1 MNTLNP
7 LKLIFSTLTG
17 LAIATTFRPIIAEAS
32 PNQNETNQSF
42 NSPEL
47 KLKKIRKTINQNKI
61 LLEAVRIGDFVAA
74 KKALSCKADPNAQEQ
89 NGETALMI
97 ASANNHMEIVKL
109 LLAYGANVNGGGWIV
124 GYPLIEA
131 SREGHLEIAKL
142 LLDKGADV
150 NIMSDEGFTALD
162 AAIVKNQVE
171 VVQLLLNKG
180 ANPNRYVAGATPLYD
195 AAGYGYT
202 KIVGLL
208 IEHGADINAKSF
220 GRATPLAIAIQNNH
234 LDVVNLLKKAGAK

>member
-7 LKLIFSTLTG
+7 LKLIFLTLTG
-17 LAIATTFRPIIAEAS
+17 LAIATTFLPKIVEAS
-32 PNQNETNQSF
+32 SALIEIDPSH
-42 NSPEL
+42 NSPTL
-47 KLKKIRKTINQNKI
+47 KLKKIRKTNQNTI
-61 LLEAVRIGDFVAA
+61 LLKAVRTGNLVAA

-97 ASANNHMEIVKL
+97 ASGNNHIKIVQL
-109 LLAYGANVNGGGWIV
+109 LLAHGANVNGGGWIV
-124 GYPLIEA
+124 GYPLMEA
-131 SREGHLEIAKL
+131 AREGHFEITKL
-142 LLDKGADV
+142 LLEKGADV

-202 KIVGLL
+202 KIVSLL
-208 IEHGADINAKSF
+208 IEHGADVNAKSF
-220 GRATPLAIAIQNNH
+220 GRTTPLAIAIQNNH

>member
-17 LAIATTFRPIIAEAS
+17 LAITVILLPQISEAF
-32 PNQNETNQSF
+32 PTLIEANSF
-42 NSPEL
+42 FSSSEL
-47 KLKKIRKTINQNKI
+47 KLKRVCNTINQNTI
-61 LLEAVRIGDFVAA
+61 LLKAVRTGNLAA
-74 KKALSCKADPNAQEQ
+74 TQKALSCKADPNAQEQ

-97 ASANNHMEIVKL
+97 ASANNHVKIVKL
-109 LLAYGANVNGGGWIV
+109 LLSHGANVNGGSWIV
-124 GYPLIEA
+124 GYPLMEA

-142 LLDKGADV
+142 LLEKGADV

-162 AAIVKNQVE
+162 AAIVKNQIE
-171 VVQLLLNKG
+171 VVQFLLNKG

-195 AAGYGYT
+195 AGYGYT
-202 KIVGLL
+202 KVVSLL
-208 IEHGADINAKSF
+208 IKHGADVNAKSF
-220 GRATPLAIAIQNNH
+220 GSTTPLAIAIQNNH

>member
-7 LKLIFSTLTG
+7 LKFIFLTLAG
-17 LAIATTFRPIIAEAS
+17 FAIATTCLPKIVEAS
-32 PNQNETNQSF
+32 SALIEIDPSH
-42 NSPEL
+42 NSPTL
-47 KLKKIRKTINQNKI
+47 KLKKIRKTNQNTI
-61 LLEAVRIGDFVAA
+61 LLKAAKTGDFVAA

-97 ASANNHMEIVKL
+97 ASGNNHIKIVQL

-124 GYPLIEA
+124 GYPLMEA
-131 SREGHLEIAKL
+131 AREGHFEIAKL
-142 LLDKGADV
+142 LLEKGADV
-150 NIMSDEGFTALD
+150 NIMADEGFTALD
-162 AAIVKNQVE
+162 AAIAKNRVE

-195 AAGYGYT
+195 AAGYGYAQ
-202 KIVGLL
+202 IVSLL

-220 GRATPLAIAIQNNH
+220 GRTTALAIAIQNNH